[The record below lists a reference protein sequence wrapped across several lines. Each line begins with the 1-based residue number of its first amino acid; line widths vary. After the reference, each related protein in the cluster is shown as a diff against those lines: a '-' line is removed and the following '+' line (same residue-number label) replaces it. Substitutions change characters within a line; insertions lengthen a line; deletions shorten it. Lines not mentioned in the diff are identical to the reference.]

1 MMYAPHH
8 RRSLSVLNL
17 AQVLPLLPLFGR
29 FMPPSPM
36 LNAVFNAVRHERDTV
51 CSWARLLVTL
61 DHSYAPP
68 PAQLQKSFWFSS
80 LMALAAPLDKGCLC
94 LLLFKA
100 KSNE

>member
-36 LNAVFNAVRHERDTV
+36 LNAVFIAVRHER
-51 CSWARLLVTL
+51 
-61 DHSYAPP
+61 
-68 PAQLQKSFWFSS
+68 
-80 LMALAAPLDKGCLC
+80 
-94 LLLFKA
+94 
-100 KSNE
+100 